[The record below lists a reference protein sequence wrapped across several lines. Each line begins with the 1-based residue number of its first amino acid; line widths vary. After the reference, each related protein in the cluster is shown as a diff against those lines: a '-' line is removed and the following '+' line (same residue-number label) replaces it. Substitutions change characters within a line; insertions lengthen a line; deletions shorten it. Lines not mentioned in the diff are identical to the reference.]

1 MDAVLPTSRPASNA
15 LSSISVDENT
25 LELRDIDQDD
35 SILDEL
41 DISKYLVLKK
51 ADEEGPDIRG
61 GHPDALLIHATK
73 ANKHGNKY
81 GIYNFKY
88 SKYSKYLESIR
99 GVI

>member
-1 MDAVLPTSRPASNA
+1 MKHARNIIVLFQNNNIMDTILPSSRPASNA

-41 DISKYLVLKK
+41 DINKYLVLKK
-51 ADEEGPDIRG
+51 SDEEGPDIRG

-73 ANKHGNKY
+73 ANKHG
-81 GIYNFKY
+81 IYFLIY
-88 SKYSKYLESIR
+88 
-99 GVI
+99 

>member
-1 MDAVLPTSRPASNA
+1 MIVIILFQNNNVIIDTVLPSSRPASNA

-41 DISKYLVLKK
+41 DISKYLVFKK
-51 ADEEGPDIRG
+51 PDEEGPDIRG

-73 ANKHGNKY
+73 ANKHG
-81 GIYNFKY
+81 IYFCLIY
-88 SKYSKYLESIR
+88 
-99 GVI
+99 